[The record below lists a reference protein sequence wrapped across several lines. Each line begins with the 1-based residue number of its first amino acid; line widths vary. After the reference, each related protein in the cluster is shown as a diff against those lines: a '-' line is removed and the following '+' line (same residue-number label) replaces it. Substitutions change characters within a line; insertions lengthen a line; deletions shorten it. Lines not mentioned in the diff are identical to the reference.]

1 MFWKMTCLH
10 LLMLL
15 LVLVPVKAQ
24 GKLTCRVFEYI
35 RVLSS
40 IETFILLSTS
50 DYSNDLVESFNHSLA
65 NRMV

>member
-1 MFWKMTCLH
+1 
-10 LLMLL
+10 MLL
-15 LVLVPVKAQ
+15 LVLVPAKAQ
-24 GKLTCRVFEYI
+24 GKLTCRVFDYI

-40 IETFILLSTS
+40 IKTFILLSTS